1 METNTLTTRFVLF
14 IFVLNVWLLIQT
26 CLVFIVNVT
35 ISNIERKMLFP
46 VSHIVEEDKGMGA
59 KKKKRGREGYEGRG
73 RKAWE
78 VKVLERVGS
87 RRNGGGGLCNNA

>member
-26 CLVFIVNVT
+26 CLVFIVNV
-35 ISNIERKMLFP
+35 ILSNIERKMLFP

-59 KKKKRGREGYEGRG
+59 KKKIGGGRGTRGGGGKRGR
-73 RKAWE
+73 
-78 VKVLERVGS
+78 
-87 RRNGGGGLCNNA
+87 

>member
-35 ISNIERKMLFP
+35 ISNTERKMLFP

-59 KKKKRGREGYEGRG
+59 KKKIGGERGTRGGGGKRGR
-73 RKAWE
+73 
-78 VKVLERVGS
+78 
-87 RRNGGGGLCNNA
+87 

>member
-1 METNTLTTRFVLF
+1 METNTLTTRFVLL

-59 KKKKRGREGYEGRG
+59 KKKKVGGGRG
-73 RKAWE
+73 TR
-78 VKVLERVGS
+78 
-87 RRNGGGGLCNNA
+87 GGGGKRGR

>member
-1 METNTLTTRFVLF
+1 MKTNTLTTRFVLL

-59 KKKKRGREGYEGRG
+59 KKKIGGGRGTRGGGGKRGR
-73 RKAWE
+73 
-78 VKVLERVGS
+78 
-87 RRNGGGGLCNNA
+87 